1 MEPLESQLI
10 ENGKLLVAEP
20 SIIGDTS
27 FNRAVILLSEHTE
40 EGTIGFVLNKPTE
53 LNLNDLIPEI
63 DREIP
68 VYSGGPVE
76 QDSLFYIH
84 QMPELIPGS
93 IEIAHGLFWGGRFDV
108 LQSLLENDLIREN
121 EIKFFLGYSG
131 WEAGQLETEIVN
143 DTWILQRN
151 GDKKDLINLDSDGCW
166 KEKIEQLGG
175 NYLLWA
181 NAPENPAY
189 N

>member
-1 MEPLESQLI
+1 
-10 ENGKLLVAEP
+10 
-20 SIIGDTS
+20 
-27 FNRAVILLSEHTE
+27 
-40 EGTIGFVLNKPTE
+40 
-53 LNLNDLIPEI
+53 
-63 DREIP
+63 
-68 VYSGGPVE
+68 
-76 QDSLFYIH
+76 
-84 QMPELIPGS
+84 
-93 IEIAHGLFWGGRFDV
+93 LFWGGRFDV